1 MVAIAYTDIT
11 APAPRTLHAV
21 PTKPARPT
29 RGAAAPAAPT
39 SDPLVDMTTRLLSGP
54 LHQMYALLWRV
65 GVLTVND

>member
-11 APAPRTLHAV
+11 APAPAPRALSTAKKLDH
-21 PTKPARPT
+21 R
-29 RGAAAPAAPT
+29 PAAPT

-65 GVLTVND
+65 GVLTVNN

>member
-11 APAPRTLHAV
+11 APAPRAISTAKKLD
-21 PTKPARPT
+21 R
-29 RGAAAPAAPT
+29 RPAAPVAPA

-65 GVLTVND
+65 GVLTVNN